1 VSLRDE
7 IIKLLREDETFR
19 MAVAGLLGLDSILN
33 ELKKLR
39 EDFNRLADL
48 EEKRLE
54 DNKKTWE
61 ENFKRWEDNDKKW
74 EMNEKRWI
82 ENDKKWEENFKRW
95 AENDKRWEENDKKW
109 EMNEKRWIENDR
121 KWEMNFKRWEEN
133 DKKWEEAMKRFSRI
147 ELELGA
153 SVESQYSRYVLE
165 DLRDEV
171 RARGETVEQ
180 RARNIDLDG
189 VEIDLL
195 LTTDKAAYV
204 VEVKVRP
211 TINDV
216 GALLAKVD
224 VVQRN
229 LNKPTVPILTGSYI
243 GGEVEAYAKGKGVR
257 IYRY

>member
-1 VSLRDE
+1 MSASLRDE
-7 IIKLLREDETFR
+7 FIKLLREDETFR

-33 ELKKLR
+33 ELKRLR
-39 EDFNRLADL
+39 EDFNKLVDV

-54 DNKKTWE
+54 DNDKKWE
-61 ENFKRWEDNDKKW
+61 ENDKKW

-82 ENDKKWEENFKRW
+82 ENDKKWEE
-95 AENDKRWEENDKKW
+95 
-109 EMNEKRWIENDR
+109 
-121 KWEMNFKRWEEN
+121 NFKRWEEN

-165 DLRDEV
+165 DLKDEV
-171 RARGETVEQ
+171 KARGETVEQ
-180 RARNIDLDG
+180 RVRNINLDG

-195 LTTDKAAYV
+195 VTTDRAVYV

-216 GALLAKVD
+216 GALLAKAE

-243 GGEVEAYAKGKGVR
+243 GGEVEAYAKGKGVK

>member
-1 VSLRDE
+1 MSASLRDE
-7 IIKLLREDETFR
+7 FIKLLREDETFR

-33 ELKKLR
+33 ELKRLR
-39 EDFNRLADL
+39 EDFNKLVDV

-54 DNKKTWE
+54 DN
-61 ENFKRWEDNDKKW
+61 
-74 EMNEKRWI
+74 
-82 ENDKKWEENFKRW
+82 DKKWEE
-95 AENDKRWEENDKKW
+95 
-109 EMNEKRWIENDR
+109 
-121 KWEMNFKRWEEN
+121 NFKRWEEN

-165 DLRDEV
+165 DLKDEV
-171 RARGETVEQ
+171 KARGETVEQ
-180 RARNIDLDG
+180 RVRNINLDG

-195 LTTDKAAYV
+195 VTTDRAVYV

-216 GALLAKVD
+216 GALLAKAE

-243 GGEVEAYAKGKGVR
+243 GGEVEAYAKGKGVK

>member
-1 VSLRDE
+1 MSSPGALSNEEKKR
-7 IIKLLREDETFR
+7 LLKAIQEDEEFR
-19 MAVAGLLGLDSILN
+19 YAVAGLLGLDTILN
-33 ELKKLR
+33 DLRKLR
-39 EDFNRLADL
+39 EEFDKYI
-48 EEKRLE
+48 EKL
-54 DNKKTWE
+54 
-61 ENFKRWEDNDKKW
+61 DKYI
-74 EMNEKRWI
+74 NSTTTA
-82 ENDKKWEENFKRW
+82 FS
-95 AENDKRWEENDKKW
+95 
-109 EMNEKRWIENDR
+109 
-121 KWEMNFKRWEEN
+121 EN

-243 GGEVEAYAKGKGVR
+243 GGEVEAYAKGKGVK

>member
-1 VSLRDE
+1 MSASLRDE
-7 IIKLLREDETFR
+7 FIKLLREDETFR

-33 ELKKLR
+33 ELKRLR
-39 EDFNRLADL
+39 EDFNKLVDV

-54 DNKKTWE
+54 D
-61 ENFKRWEDNDKKW
+61 
-74 EMNEKRWI
+74 
-82 ENDKKWEENFKRW
+82 
-95 AENDKRWEENDKKW
+95 NDKRWEENDKKW
-109 EMNEKRWIENDR
+109 EMNEKRWIENDK
-121 KWEMNFKRWEEN
+121 KWEENFKRWEEN

-165 DLRDEV
+165 DLKDEV
-171 RARGETVEQ
+171 KARGETVEQ
-180 RARNIDLDG
+180 RVRNINLDG

-195 LTTDKAAYV
+195 VTTDRAVYV

-216 GALLAKVD
+216 GALLAKAE

-243 GGEVEAYAKGKGVR
+243 GGEVEAYAKGKGVK

>member
-1 VSLRDE
+1 MSSPGALSNEEKKR
-7 IIKLLREDETFR
+7 LLKAIQEDEEFR
-19 MAVAGLLGLDSILN
+19 YAVAGLLGLDTILN
-33 ELKKLR
+33 DLRRLR
-39 EDFNRLADL
+39 EEFDKYI
-48 EEKRLE
+48 EKL
-54 DNKKTWE
+54 
-61 ENFKRWEDNDKKW
+61 DKYI
-74 EMNEKRWI
+74 NSTTTAFS
-82 ENDKKWEENFKRW
+82 ENDK
-95 AENDKRWEENDKKW
+95 
-109 EMNEKRWIENDR
+109 

-243 GGEVEAYAKGKGVR
+243 GGEVEAYAKGKGVK

>member
-1 VSLRDE
+1 MSASLRDE
-7 IIKLLREDETFR
+7 FIKLLREDETFR

-33 ELKKLR
+33 ELKRLR
-39 EDFNRLADL
+39 EDFNKLVDV

-54 DNKKTWE
+54 DN
-61 ENFKRWEDNDKKW
+61 D
-74 EMNEKRWI
+74 
-82 ENDKKWEENFKRW
+82 
-95 AENDKRWEENDKKW
+95 
-109 EMNEKRWIENDR
+109 
-121 KWEMNFKRWEEN
+121 KRWEEN

-165 DLRDEV
+165 DLKDEV
-171 RARGETVEQ
+171 KARGETVEQ
-180 RARNIDLDG
+180 RVRNINLDG

-195 LTTDKAAYV
+195 VTTDRAVYV

-216 GALLAKVD
+216 GALLAKAE

-243 GGEVEAYAKGKGVR
+243 GGEVEAYAKGKGVK

>member
-1 VSLRDE
+1 MSASLRDE
-7 IIKLLREDETFR
+7 FIKLLREDETFR

-33 ELKKLR
+33 ELKRLR
-39 EDFNRLADL
+39 EDFNKLVDV

-54 DNKKTWE
+54 DN
-61 ENFKRWEDNDKKW
+61 
-74 EMNEKRWI
+74 
-82 ENDKKWEENFKRW
+82 DKKWEE
-95 AENDKRWEENDKKW
+95 
-109 EMNEKRWIENDR
+109 
-121 KWEMNFKRWEEN
+121 NFKRWEEN

-165 DLRDEV
+165 DLKDEV
-171 RARGETVEQ
+171 KARGETVEQ
-180 RARNIDLDG
+180 RVRNINLDG

-195 LTTDKAAYV
+195 VTTDRAVYV

-216 GALLAKVD
+216 GALLAKAE

-229 LNKPTVPILTGSYI
+229 LNKPTVPVLTGSYI
-243 GGEVEAYAKGKGVR
+243 GGEVEAYAKGKGVK

>member
-1 VSLRDE
+1 MSASLRDE
-7 IIKLLREDETFR
+7 FIKLLREDETFR

-33 ELKKLR
+33 ELKRLR
-39 EDFNRLADL
+39 EDFNKLVDV

-54 DNKKTWE
+54 DN
-61 ENFKRWEDNDKKW
+61 DKK
-74 EMNEKRWI
+74 
-82 ENDKKWEENFKRW
+82 
-95 AENDKRWEENDKKW
+95 
-109 EMNEKRWIENDR
+109 
-121 KWEMNFKRWEEN
+121 WEEN

-165 DLRDEV
+165 DLKDEV
-171 RARGETVEQ
+171 KARGETVEQ
-180 RARNIDLDG
+180 RVRNINLDG

-195 LTTDKAAYV
+195 VTTDRAVYV

-216 GALLAKVD
+216 GALLAKAE

-243 GGEVEAYAKGKGVR
+243 GGEVEAYAKGKGVK

>member
-1 VSLRDE
+1 VSASLRDE
-7 IIKLLREDETFR
+7 FIKLLREDETFR

-33 ELKKLR
+33 ELKRLR
-39 EDFNRLADL
+39 EDFNKLVDV

-54 DNKKTWE
+54 DND
-61 ENFKRWEDNDKKW
+61 KRWEENDKKW

-95 AENDKRWEENDKKW
+95 EENDKKW
-109 EMNEKRWIENDR
+109 EMNEKRWIENDK
-121 KWEMNFKRWEEN
+121 KWEENFKRWEEN

-165 DLRDEV
+165 DLKDEV
-171 RARGETVEQ
+171 KARGETVEQ
-180 RARNIDLDG
+180 RVRNINLDG

-195 LTTDKAAYV
+195 VTTDRAVYV

-216 GALLAKVD
+216 GALLAKAE

-229 LNKPTVPILTGSYI
+229 LNKPTVPVLTGSYI
-243 GGEVEAYAKGKGVR
+243 GGEVEAYAKGKGVK

>member
-1 VSLRDE
+1 VSASLRDE
-7 IIKLLREDETFR
+7 FIKLLREDETFR

-33 ELKKLR
+33 ELKRLR
-39 EDFNRLADL
+39 EDFNKLVDV

-54 DNKKTWE
+54 DNDKKWE
-61 ENFKRWEDNDKKW
+61 ENDKKWEMNEKRWEENDKKW

-82 ENDKKWEENFKRW
+82 ENDKKWEE
-95 AENDKRWEENDKKW
+95 
-109 EMNEKRWIENDR
+109 
-121 KWEMNFKRWEEN
+121 NFKRWEEN

-165 DLRDEV
+165 DLKDEV
-171 RARGETVEQ
+171 KARGETVEQ
-180 RARNIDLDG
+180 RVRNINLDG

-195 LTTDKAAYV
+195 VTTDRAVYV

-216 GALLAKVD
+216 GALLAKAE

-243 GGEVEAYAKGKGVR
+243 GGEVEAYAKGKGVK

>member
-1 VSLRDE
+1 MSASLRDE
-7 IIKLLREDETFR
+7 FIKLLREDETFR

-33 ELKKLR
+33 ELKRLR
-39 EDFNRLADL
+39 EDFNKLVDV

-54 DNKKTWE
+54 D
-61 ENFKRWEDNDKKW
+61 
-74 EMNEKRWI
+74 
-82 ENDKKWEENFKRW
+82 NDKKWEENF
-95 AENDKRWEENDKKW
+95 KRWEENDKKW
-109 EMNEKRWIENDR
+109 EMNEKRWI
-121 KWEMNFKRWEEN
+121 EN

-165 DLRDEV
+165 DLKDEV
-171 RARGETVEQ
+171 KARGETVEQ
-180 RARNIDLDG
+180 RVRNINLDG

-195 LTTDKAAYV
+195 VTTDRAVYV

-216 GALLAKVD
+216 GALLAKAE

-243 GGEVEAYAKGKGVR
+243 GGEVEAYAKGKGVK

>member
-1 VSLRDE
+1 VSASLRDE
-7 IIKLLREDETFR
+7 FIKLLREDETFR

-33 ELKKLR
+33 ELKRLR
-39 EDFNRLADL
+39 EDFNKLVDV

-54 DNKKTWE
+54 DND
-61 ENFKRWEDNDKKW
+61 KRWEENDKKW

-95 AENDKRWEENDKKW
+95 EENDKKW
-109 EMNEKRWIENDR
+109 EMNEKRWIENDK
-121 KWEMNFKRWEEN
+121 KWEENFKRWEEN

-165 DLRDEV
+165 DLKDEV
-171 RARGETVEQ
+171 KARGETVEQ
-180 RARNIDLDG
+180 RVRNINLDG

-195 LTTDKAAYV
+195 VTTDRAVYV

-216 GALLAKVD
+216 GALLAKAE

-243 GGEVEAYAKGKGVR
+243 GGEVEAYAKGKGVK